1 MSSDREHPASG
12 DSLSRLPSRE
22 LLRRAREGDR
32 DAVDRLFARVIPL
45 LQRWAHRRVP
55 GWARNAADTGDLVQ
69 ETVLNT
75 MRHLGSFEP
84 QRDGALLRY
93 LRRSL
98 INRVHDQFRHAARH
112 PAPLELDDVHVDL
125 AASPLEFTIDRQNRK
140 RYVAAL
146 KQLKAADRTAIIGR
160 MELGYS
166 YEQLALVLNKATP
179 GAARL
184 AVRRA
189 LLRLA
194 QEMRGA

>member
-1 MSSDREHPASG
+1 MASDAERPTTG
-12 DSLSRLPSRE
+12 DSLSRLASRE

-32 DAVDRLFARVIPL
+32 DAVDRLFARLLPL

-55 GWARNAADTGDLVQ
+55 GWARNATDSGDLVQ
-69 ETVLNT
+69 ETVLQT
-75 MRHLGSFEP
+75 MRHLESFEP

-98 INRVHDQFRHAARH
+98 INRVRDQFRHAARH
-112 PAPLELDDVHVDL
+112 PRLVELDDVHFDL
-125 AASPLEFTIDRQNRK
+125 AASPLEFTIDKQNRE
-140 RYVAAL
+140 RYVAAIRRL
-146 KQLKAADRTAIIGR
+146 KVGDRTAIIGR
-160 MELGYS
+160 IELGYS
-166 YEQLALVLNKATP
+166 YEQLALVLNKPTP

>member
-1 MSSDREHPASG
+1 MSSDSRPENG
-12 DSLSRLPSRE
+12 DSLAGLPSRE

-32 DAVDRLFARVIPL
+32 DASNRLFARLLPL

-55 GWARNAADTGDLVQ
+55 GWARNAADSGDLVQ
-69 ETVLNT
+69 ETILHT
-75 MRHLGSFEP
+75 MQHLGSFEP

-98 INRVHDQFRHAARH
+98 INRVRDQFRHAARH
-112 PAPLELDDVHVDL
+112 PAPLELDDVHVDV
-125 AASPLEFTIDRQNRK
+125 AASPLEFTIDRENRE

-146 KQLKAADRTAIIGR
+146 KQLKAADRAAIIGR
-160 MELGYS
+160 IELGYT
-166 YEQLALVLNKATP
+166 YEQLALLLDKATP